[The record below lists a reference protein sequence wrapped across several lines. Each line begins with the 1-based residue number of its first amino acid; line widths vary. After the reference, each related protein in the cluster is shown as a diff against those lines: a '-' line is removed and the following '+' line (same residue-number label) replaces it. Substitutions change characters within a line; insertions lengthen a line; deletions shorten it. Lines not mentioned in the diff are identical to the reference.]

1 MSERVHDVIIIGSGP
16 GGYVAGIRAGQL
28 GLDTVVVEKDP
39 FLGGTCLHRGCV
51 PTKALLH
58 TADLLQHA
66 REGAKAGVVC
76 TEVRLDL
83 AAAHIH
89 KDRVVAKA
97 AKGVEFL
104 FRKNNVAWV
113 QGTGRLA
120 GPGTVEIVKGD
131 GNIERR
137 RARNVVLATGSRCGD
152 LPHVKADGDR
162 IINSDH
168 ALQLREVPGRL
179 IVLGAGAVGMEFA
192 SIYSRFGSQVTVVEL
207 LERVL
212 PLEDPEVSAAVDK
225 AFRRLGVTIHT
236 ATTIESVTVADG
248 VVRANGSNAK
258 GEKVEVIADRL
269 LLGVGRAA
277 VLDGIGLETT
287 KVKVERGRIVVDEFC
302 RTAEPGIWAIG
313 DLIGTPWLA
322 HVASI
327 EGVIAVEQIAGK
339 NPRPIDPLRIPNC
352 TYCSPEV
359 GSIGLTEPQAKER
372 GYQVKVGMFPFSALA
387 KASILGE
394 TAGFVKIV
402 ADARY
407 DEILGVHIVGPH
419 ATELIAEGS
428 AALAGELTAEELI
441 YTIHAHPTLHEAI
454 HEAAEGV
461 HGMTIHL

>member
-28 GLDTVVVEKDP
+28 GLDTLVVEKDP

-66 REGAKAGVVC
+66 REGARAGVVC

-83 AAAHIH
+83 QAAHTH
-89 KDRVVAKA
+89 KDRVVAKS

-113 QGTGRLA
+113 QGHGRLA
-120 GPGTVEIVKGD
+120 GPGAVEIVKAD
-131 GNIERR
+131 GSVENRR
-137 RARNVVLATGSRCGD
+137 TKNVVLATGSRCGE
-152 LPHVKADGDR
+152 LPHVKPDGDR

-179 IVLGAGAVGMEFA
+179 MVLGAGAVGMEFA
-192 SIYSRFGSQVTVVEL
+192 SIYARFGSQVTVVEL
-207 LERVL
+207 LDRVL
-212 PLEDPEVSAAVDK
+212 PLEDPEVSAAVEK
-225 AFRRLGVTIHT
+225 AFRRQGVTTHT
-236 ATTIESVTVADG
+236 ATRIDAVTVADG
-248 VVRANGSNAK
+248 AVQASGSNAK
-258 GEKVEVIADRL
+258 GEKVEVVADRL

-287 KVKVERGRIVVDEFC
+287 KVKVERGRIVVDEFG
-302 RTAEPGIWAIG
+302 RTGEPGVWAIG

-322 HVASI
+322 HVASM
-327 EGVIAVEQIAGK
+327 EGVIAVEAIAGK
-339 NPRPIDPLRIPNC
+339 KPHPINPLRIPNC

-372 GYQVKVGMFPFSALA
+372 GYQVRVGVFPFSALA
-387 KASILGE
+387 KATILGE
-394 TAGFVKIV
+394 AVGFVKIV
-402 ADARY
+402 ADAKY

-419 ATELIAEGS
+419 ATELIAEAS

-441 YTIHAHPTLHEAI
+441 GTIHAHPTLHEAI

-461 HGMTIHL
+461 HGSYIHL

>member
-39 FLGGTCLHRGCV
+39 FLGGTCLHRGCI

-66 REGAKAGVVC
+66 REGARAGVVC

-83 AAAHIH
+83 DAAHTH
-89 KDRVVAKA
+89 KDRVVAKS

-113 QGTGRLA
+113 QGAGRLA
-120 GPGTVEIVKGD
+120 GPGTVEIVKPD
-131 GNIERR
+131 GTVERR
-137 RARNVVLATGSRCGD
+137 RTRNVVLATGSRCGD

-168 ALQLREVPGRL
+168 ALQLREVSGRL
-179 IVLGAGAVGMEFA
+179 MVLGAGAVGMEFA
-192 SIYSRFGSQVTVVEL
+192 SIYARFGSQVTVVEL
-207 LERVL
+207 LDRVL
-212 PLEDPEVSAAVDK
+212 PLEDPDVSAAVEK
-225 AFRRLGVTIHT
+225 AFRRQGMTIHT
-236 ATTIESVTVADG
+236 ATNIESVTVADG
-248 VVRANGSNAK
+248 VVRASGTKAK
-258 GEKVEVIADRL
+258 GEKVEVEADKL
-269 LLGVGRAA
+269 LLGVGRVA
-277 VLDGIGLETT
+277 VLDGVGLETT
-287 KVKVERGRIVVDEFC
+287 KVKVERGRVVVDEFC
-302 RTAEPGIWAIG
+302 RTGEPGIYAIG

-322 HVASI
+322 HVASM
-327 EGVIAVEQIAGK
+327 EGVITVEHIAGK
-339 NPRPIDPLRIPNC
+339 KPRPIDPLRIPNC

-359 GSIGLTEPQAKER
+359 ASIGLTEPQAKER
-372 GYQVKVGMFPFSALA
+372 GYQVKVGTFPFSALA
-387 KASILGE
+387 KATMLGD
-394 TAGFVKIV
+394 ASGFVKIV
-402 ADARY
+402 ADAKY

-428 AALAGELTAEELI
+428 AALAGELTAEELSN
-441 YTIHAHPTLHEAI
+441 TIHAHPTLHEAI

-461 HGMTIHL
+461 HGSYIHL

>member
-28 GLDTVVVEKDP
+28 GLDTLVVEKDP
-39 FLGGTCLHRGCV
+39 FLGGTCLHRGCI

-66 REGAKAGVVC
+66 REGARAGVVC

-83 AAAHIH
+83 QAAHTH
-89 KDRVVAKA
+89 KDRVVAKS

-113 QGTGRLA
+113 QGHGRLA
-120 GPGTVEIVKGD
+120 GPGAVEIVKAD
-131 GNIERR
+131 GSVENR
-137 RARNVVLATGSRCGD
+137 RAKNVVLATGSRCGE
-152 LPHVKADGDR
+152 LPHVKPDGDR

-179 IVLGAGAVGMEFA
+179 MVLGAGAVGMEFA
-192 SIYSRFGSQVTVVEL
+192 SIYARFGSQVTVVEL
-207 LERVL
+207 LDRVL
-212 PLEDPEVSAAVDK
+212 PLEDPEVSAAVEK
-225 AFRRLGVTIHT
+225 AFRRQGVTTHT
-236 ATTIESVTVADG
+236 ATRIDAVTVADG
-248 VVRANGSNAK
+248 AVQASGSNAK
-258 GEKVEVIADRL
+258 GEKVEVVADRL

-287 KVKVERGRIVVDEFC
+287 KVKVERGRIVVDEFG
-302 RTAEPGIWAIG
+302 RTGEPGVWAIG

-322 HVASI
+322 HVASM
-327 EGVIAVEQIAGK
+327 EGVIAVEAIAGK
-339 NPRPIDPLRIPNC
+339 KPRPINPLRIPNC

-372 GYQVKVGMFPFSALA
+372 GYQVRVGVFPFSALA
-387 KASILGE
+387 KATILGE
-394 TAGFVKIV
+394 AVGFVKIV
-402 ADARY
+402 ADAKY

-419 ATELIAEGS
+419 ATELIAEAS

-441 YTIHAHPTLHEAI
+441 GTIHAHPTLHEAI

-461 HGMTIHL
+461 HGSYIHL

>member
-28 GLDTVVVEKDP
+28 GLDTLVVEKDP
-39 FLGGTCLHRGCV
+39 FLGGTCLHRGCI

-66 REGAKAGVVC
+66 REGARAGVVC

-83 AAAHIH
+83 QAAHTH
-89 KDRVVAKA
+89 KDRVVAKS

-113 QGTGRLA
+113 QGQGRLA

-131 GNIERR
+131 GSVERR
-137 RARNVVLATGSRCGD
+137 RASNVVLATGSRCGE
-152 LPHVKADGDR
+152 LPHVKPDGDR

-179 IVLGAGAVGMEFA
+179 MVLGAGAVGMEFA

-207 LERVL
+207 LDRVL

-225 AFRRLGVTIHT
+225 AFRRQGVTLHT
-236 ATTIESVTVADG
+236 ATRIESVTVADG
-248 VVRANGSNAK
+248 VVRAGGSNAK
-258 GEKVEVIADRL
+258 GDKVAVEADRL

-287 KVKVERGRIVVDEFC
+287 KVKVERGRIVVDELG
-302 RTAEPGIWAIG
+302 RTTEPGIWAIG

-322 HVASI
+322 HVASM
-327 EGVIAVEQIAGK
+327 EGVIAVEAIAGK
-339 NPRPIDPLRIPNC
+339 KPRPINPLRIPNC

-372 GYQVKVGMFPFSALA
+372 GYQVRAGMFPFSALA
-387 KASILGE
+387 KANILGE
-394 TAGFVKIV
+394 AVGFVKIV
-402 ADARY
+402 ADAKY

-419 ATELIAEGS
+419 ATELIAEAT

-441 YTIHAHPTLHEAI
+441 GAIHAHPTLHEAI
-454 HEAAEGV
+454 HEAAEAV
-461 HGMTIHL
+461 HGRAIHV